1 MFRCN
6 PPFMSASTYAQLVA
20 SSSSLKRASP
30 TSALALQT
38 DSQHDGNDATN
49 ETEVQLA
56 FSPKRH
62 RAHYSTLA
70 APTSTDTSSPLS
82 SPMTAPSVMEPPP
95 TTAEDGDLSLSA
107 AVHSWSSAPTM
118 DLFSLPDSWLIDII
132 RLLDCRTLLRV
143 KRTCTAAVPLVNEAV
158 NTTASSST
166 FLSTSPSLIQAFN
179 DLVTRC
185 LSHLSTPPSVV
196 LLFLSPSYPN
206 SSMSAAL
213 SFLSSR
219 LPPHCRL
226 IGCHGIGILGRDCET
241 DTVRE
246 MERGERAVSMFMMH
260 LPGVDV
266 QTRFVD
272 IKSLEENLQDDYRE
286 AGHLNAGKVSPG
298 AMWLAER
305 LSLTIP
311 QAPSLAPSFI
321 VLSSPVTTVSDLLDC
336 LYQVSP
342 ASTITGALA
351 SGGRPTSV
359 GLLTRQDDGTI
370 NLQTYGVAVLI
381 LTPKPAPPP
390 QTATSELL
398 LADPT
403 PSYPVLSG
411 FASRGCKACSGVY
424 RIVTSSNDVIGL
436 VRQVQ
441 SLPEEDAQYDPL
453 LHPEVMEQLVGGGTA
468 DRQEARQQAT
478 VQVNEPDED
487 EKEVEPSDP
496 SARHPMYTVGTPVM
510 DVRAVFH
517 QVMQHST
524 GQDGYINGLFIGISD
539 ETESKEGRVLCDIVE
554 LQSTG
559 IKIETSTFHAIS
571 ESRSKSASSSSAS
584 TSASSPAP
592 LSLQGKYMQLFE
604 LDPSA
609 CMVDLANRVR
619 HLSRRPDAPSPTA
632 DCSPVSAS
640 SLSSSGSSLLPSALL
655 FTCSGRGSQF
665 YARSNIDSSIVTHQS
680 GLDVCGFCCNG
691 EIGPP
696 ARSLQVHSWMQ
707 AEDRER
713 RRQRRRAAAD
723 DALLAAASL
732 DENESAV
739 EQPSLVMGLSSSE
752 GEGSELTASN
762 ASLSAAR
769 EGAGPTCEPAVL
781 QSYTAVVTT
790 FNSHCR

>member
-1 MFRCN
+1 
-6 PPFMSASTYAQLVA
+6 MSAATYAQFSA
-20 SSSSLKRASP
+20 PPSSLKRASP
-30 TSALALQT
+30 TSSLRFQC
-38 DSQHDGNDATN
+38 DSRDTTAVN
-49 ETEVQLA
+49 ESDDSAELA
-56 FSPKRH
+56 FSPKRQKPH
-62 RAHYSTLA
+62 SPSMSHSEAAASDTPSHPSTLRV
-70 APTSTDTSSPLS
+70 TSDL
-82 SPMTAPSVMEPPP
+82 PSVTDDSE
-95 TTAEDGDLSLSA
+95 LSPSA
-107 AVHSWSSAPTM
+107 AVHTSAPTM
-118 DLFSLPDSWLIDII
+118 DLFSLPDSWMIEIL

-143 KRTCTAAVPLVNEAV
+143 KRTCRAAVPLVAEAV

-166 FLSTSPSLIQAFN
+166 FLSSSPSLIQAFS

-196 LLFLSPSYPN
+196 FLFLSPSYPS

-213 SFLSSR
+213 TFLSSR
-219 LPPHCRL
+219 LPPQCRL

-246 MERGERAVSMFMMH
+246 LERGERAVSMLMMH

-272 IKSLEENLQDDYRE
+272 IKSLEENLQDACQQ
-286 AGHLNAGKVSPG
+286 AGQWNGGKLSAG
-298 AMWLAER
+298 ALWLAER
-305 LSLTIP
+305 LSLSIP
-311 QAPSLAPSFI
+311 QSPSLAPSFV
-321 VLSSPVTTVSDLLDC
+321 VLSSPVTTVSDVLDC

-359 GLLTRQDDGTI
+359 GLLTRQDDGKI
-370 NLQTYGVAVLI
+370 NIHAYGIAFLM
-381 LTPKPAPPP
+381 LTPQPTAPS
-390 QTATSELL
+390 QTDAVELL
-398 LADPT
+398 AEPT
-403 PSYPVLSG
+403 PSYPILSG

-441 SLPEEDAQYDPL
+441 SLPEQNAQFDPL
-453 LHPEVMEQLVGGGTA
+453 LHPEVMEQLVGGGTG
-468 DRQEARQQAT
+468 DRESEGRQQA
-478 VQVNEPDED
+478 VVEMSESDED
-487 EKEVEPSDP
+487 EKEGDVADP
-496 SARHPMYTVGTPVM
+496 SSRHPMYTVGTPVM

-539 ETESKEGRVLCDIVE
+539 ATESKEGRVLCDIVE

-571 ESRSKSASSSSAS
+571 ESRSN
-584 TSASSPAP
+584 SSPAP

-619 HLSRRPDAPSPTA
+619 HLSRRPDAISLTADCASIAASPTA
-632 DCSPVSAS
+632 PPSA
-640 SLSSSGSSLLPSALL
+640 SLLPSALL

-665 YARSNIDSSIVTHQS
+665 YARPNIDSSIVTHQS

-707 AEDRER
+707 QAEDRER
-713 RRQRRRAAAD
+713 RRQRRKAAAD
-723 DALLAAASL
+723 DAALAAASL
-732 DENESAV
+732 DDNEGEVKQPGAV
-739 EQPSLVMGLSSSE
+739 AELAGE
-752 GEGSELTASN
+752 GEGGELAAPDAS
-762 ASLSAAR
+762 SSAACA
-769 EGAGPTCEPAVL
+769 EGGSICEPAVL
-781 QSYTAVVTT
+781 QAYTAVVTT